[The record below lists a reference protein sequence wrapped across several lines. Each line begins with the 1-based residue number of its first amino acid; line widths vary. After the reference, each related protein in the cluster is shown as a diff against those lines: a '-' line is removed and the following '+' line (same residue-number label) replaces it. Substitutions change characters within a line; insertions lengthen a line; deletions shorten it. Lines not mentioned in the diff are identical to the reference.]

1 MAFVTPSVNGR
12 MDYDWAMGEGG
23 QVTALSRTEAAS
35 LLGWW
40 LEAGVDVG
48 ISEEPRNWLT
58 AKPLPLARAEEAR
71 SAEGV
76 GVPHLPA
83 QALPQVG
90 GETSARASVPTTLLD
105 YHAWLASSADL
116 PLFRAGASRALPH
129 GPGEP
134 EVMLVTGLPSPEDA
148 SEGKPIGGVA
158 WQLMTRM
165 LAAIGLTPDQAY
177 VAALSCFSEAFS
189 RLSSND
195 EEHCREALLHH
206 IALVAPKRL
215 LLLGDEPARLL
226 LGERLVQAR
235 GRVHRVQHL
244 PTVVTF
250 HPRHLLE
257 RSADKALA
265 WRDLL
270 LLMGEPT

>member
-1 MAFVTPSVNGR
+1 
-12 MDYDWAMGEGG
+12 MGEGG
-23 QVTALSRTEAAS
+23 QVTALSRAEAAS

-48 ISEEPRNWLT
+48 IGEEPRNWLA
-58 AKPLPLARAEEAR
+58 AKPFPLAERPSPLPLAGGAGGGPVQAEAPQDTPTLP
-71 SAEGV
+71 S
-76 GVPHLPA
+76 LPA
-83 QALPQVG
+83 SGRGSIPATLP
-90 GETSARASVPTTLLD
+90 T
-105 YHAWLASSADL
+105 YHDWLATSADL

-129 GPGEP
+129 GPAEA
-134 EVMLVTGLPSPEDA
+134 EIMLVTGLPSPEDA
-148 SEGKPIGGVA
+148 SEGKPIGGAA
-158 WQLMTRM
+158 WQLATRM

-177 VAALSCFSEAFS
+177 VAAMSCFSGAGS
-189 RLSSND
+189 RLSAPQ
-195 EEHCREALLHH
+195 EEHCRESLLHH

-226 LGERLVQAR
+226 LGERLAQAR
-235 GRVHRVQHL
+235 GRVHRVQQV